1 MSDYD
6 YDAAMDQVAEWEEE
20 RMMDEYYEQQWAV
33 WQTNTYSSP
42 ITAWETNEE
51 DENYSED
58 PDTSS
63 LSLRSSPTHQVS
75 ELRSQPCT
83 TCDGTEVYEDS
94 SSMHNT
100 VQPRLDENSD
110 DQSPRKASLAWAQ
123 LLQAPL
129 ADLRSEE
136 LPMNVDICMIMHQ
149 DSYVVLAHDA
159 GETFR

>member
-6 YDAAMDQVAEWEEE
+6 YDAALDQLAEWEEE
-20 RMMDEYYEQQWAV
+20 RMMDEYYEQQW
-33 WQTNTYSSP
+33 QTNMYSSP

-51 DENYSED
+51 DENYQEN

-75 ELRSQPCT
+75 
-83 TCDGTEVYEDS
+83 DGSEVYEDS
-94 SSMHNT
+94 SSTHNT
-100 VQPRLDENSD
+100 VQPTLYENSD

-136 LPMNVDICMIMHQ
+136 LPMNVDICMNNSKENIT
-149 DSYVVLAHDA
+149 YFEIPNA
-159 GETFR
+159 